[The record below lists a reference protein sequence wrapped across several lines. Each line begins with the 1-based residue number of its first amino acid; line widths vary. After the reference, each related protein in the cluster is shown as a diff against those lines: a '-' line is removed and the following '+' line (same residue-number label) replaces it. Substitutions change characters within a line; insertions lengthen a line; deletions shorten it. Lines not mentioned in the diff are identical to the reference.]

1 MQTSEINISKVIEE
15 GKLKTYFFGASFIE
29 VYWLY
34 HKLSPGHCYLF
45 LFSTGNQQLVEV
57 KTVSP
62 KRFPVKQRAKQMNSV
77 VLRMMEGLRKDLDR

>member
-34 HKLSPGHCYLF
+34 HKLSPGHWN
-45 LFSTGNQQLVEV
+45 STAGRSKNGISE
-57 KTVSP
+57 
-62 KRFPVKQRAKQMNSV
+62 RC
-77 VLRMMEGLRKDLDR
+77 LRNVCQ